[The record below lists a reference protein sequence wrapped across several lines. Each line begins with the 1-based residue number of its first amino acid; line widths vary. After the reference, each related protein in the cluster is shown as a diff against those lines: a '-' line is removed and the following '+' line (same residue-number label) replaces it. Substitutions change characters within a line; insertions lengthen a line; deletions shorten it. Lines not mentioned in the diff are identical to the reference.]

1 MKKETRIRGFT
12 LIEMLVV
19 IAVIAVLVAM
29 VVPVVSNVTVKA
41 KAATDAA
48 NLRTVLGEANVLLTD
63 QAVEPSAV
71 IAGLKPIACKT
82 IPGAEAYIGYLEP
95 GFIAPFFVSDGQYY
109 PLEYFADIA
118 EHGATTIETAQ
129 PSGYTM
135 YRVGGNGG
143 N

>member
-1 MKKETRIRGFT
+1 MKRETREKGFT

-19 IAVIAVLVAM
+19 IAIIAILVA
-29 VVPVVSNVTVKA
+29 VVIPVVSNATVKA

-48 NLRTVLGEANVLLTD
+48 NLRSVLGQANVLLLENNADTA
-63 QAVEPSAV
+63 AVL
-71 IAGLKPIACKT
+71 AGVQPIPCAT
-82 IPGAEAYIGYLEP
+82 IPGAEAFIGYLEP
-95 GFIAPFFVSDGQYY
+95 GFIAPFYVSDGQYY
-109 PLEYFADIA
+109 SLEYFADIA
-118 EHGATTIETAQ
+118 EHGSTTIGTAQ

>member
-1 MKKETRIRGFT
+1 MIRSTRRSGFT

-19 IAVIAVLVAM
+19 IAVVAVLVAM
-29 VVPVVSNVTVKA
+29 VVPLVSNVTVKA

-48 NLRTVLGEANVLLTD
+48 NLRGVLGQANVLLTD
-63 QAVEPSAV
+63 QAVEPSAA
-71 IAGLKPIACKT
+71 IARLKPIACKT
-82 IPGAEAYIGYLEP
+82 IPGSEAYIGYQEP